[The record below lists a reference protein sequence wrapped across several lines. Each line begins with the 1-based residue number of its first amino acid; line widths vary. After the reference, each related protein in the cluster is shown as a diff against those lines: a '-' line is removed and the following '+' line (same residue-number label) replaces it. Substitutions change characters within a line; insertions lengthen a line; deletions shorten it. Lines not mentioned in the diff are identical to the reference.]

1 MSQRRSAF
9 LASFGNLAIAQKLE
23 PLCTLRLTRFVFW
36 GHPWCHSENDFD
48 RVFLTI
54 WEGVFFFFFVP
65 RVFLFCVF
73 FFLFFWCFLF
83 SSIKPL

>member
-1 MSQRRSAF
+1 MSQRKSAF

-54 WEGVFFFFFVP
+54 WERLFFFCSACFFVLRVFSVFFVL
-65 RVFLFCVF
+65 RVFC
-73 FFLFFWCFLF
+73 
-83 SSIKPL
+83 SPQ